1 MSKRKLTDEEISAF
15 LDGFT
20 ISEVRIRNI
29 ISQDFIFVSSFLFI
43 NIYIM
48 IYIVGH
54 SFFSES
60 MSGSTDIAQLKAEY
74 SRLLI
79 ARSVVG
85 LILLC
90 LFNMAFFFT
99 NYFRFIA
106 TVGLA
111 YLTNASIDVFTI
123 FGPFMDME
131 TVSPASIFYWLRPLS
146 LVAIL
151 ACIIRFNPEK

>member
-1 MSKRKLTDEEISAF
+1 MSKRKLTDEEIIAF

-29 ISQDFIFVSSFLFI
+29 TSQNFIFISSFLFI
-43 NIYIM
+43 NIYITF
-48 IYIVGH
+48 YIVGH
-54 SFFSES
+54 SFFPES
-60 MSGSTDIAQLKAEY
+60 ITGSTEFAQLRAEY
-74 SRLLI
+74 SRLLN

-111 YLTNASIDVFTI
+111 YLTNASIDVFNI

-131 TVSPASIFYWLRPLS
+131 SVSPASIFYWLRPLS

-151 ACIIRFNPEK
+151 ACIIRFDPEK